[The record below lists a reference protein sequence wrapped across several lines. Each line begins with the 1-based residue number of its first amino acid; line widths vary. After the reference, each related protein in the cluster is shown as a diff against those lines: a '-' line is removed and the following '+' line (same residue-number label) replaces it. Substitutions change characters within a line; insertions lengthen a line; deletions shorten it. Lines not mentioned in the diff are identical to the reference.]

1 MMDMKNKLIYI
12 FIAVLLLGACSEDI
26 LDVKNENSYDGNT
39 FFTNATT
46 ATEASTSMYSPL
58 LFQGM
63 FEREFYFI
71 FDLLG
76 YDAFKNFP
84 LQGSLLEIAAYTH
97 NPNTGEMNYFFN
109 SCYKMIFRTNFVIN
123 MCENWQTTNDADA
136 ALKTRIEGEARFLKS
151 LGYFWLV
158 TCFGDVPRRKTLED
172 HYVLQMER
180 TPKAEI
186 WADIETNLSDAITKL
201 PLAQDYAAADYGR
214 ASRGA
219 AIALLGKVY
228 LYQGKYTDAITQ
240 LSKLTSAP
248 YDYDL
253 AGSLDDMFIH
263 DQKTKETVFAVMHGE
278 WQGWGVGNAYGMFGG
293 QETWGN
299 KMTHTG
305 RAMEYGFNDWWNV
318 LLSPT
323 LVDAFTYQN
332 ESGTP
337 YTDPRA
343 KFTFYDNLGT
353 KGGDTQYC
361 DECPGGIESYSAA
374 VGTAGPIFSWRK
386 YELYELRHNYG
397 QPDSYINS
405 QVIRFADVLL
415 MLAESY
421 IETNQV
427 SNALPLINRV
437 RRRSGAF
444 EYTTLGSQDNARTIL
459 RRERRLELAGEQAR
473 FFDLVRWGILVQT
486 INAEKQIVEAAQ
498 PVKDYHILLPIPQS
512 ERDANPLLNAQVK
525 NNWN

>member
-1 MMDMKNKLIYI
+1 
-12 FIAVLLLGACSEDI
+12 
-26 LDVKNENSYDGNT
+26 
-39 FFTNATT
+39 
-46 ATEASTSMYSPL
+46 MYSPL
-58 LFQGM
+58 LYQGM

-71 FDLLG
+71 FDMLG

-97 NPNTGEMNYFFN
+97 HPNTGEMNYFFN

-123 MCENWQTTNDADA
+123 MCENWETTSTADA

-158 TCFGDVPRRKTLED
+158 TCFGDVPLRKTLED

-186 WADIETNLSDAITKL
+186 WTDIETNLTDAITKL
-201 PLAQDYAAADYGR
+201 PLAQDYASSDYGR
-214 ASRGA
+214 ATKGA
-219 AIALLGKVY
+219 AVALLGKVY
-228 LYQGKYTDAITQ
+228 LYQGKYSQAITEFTKVQ
-240 LSKLTSAP
+240 SAP
-248 YDYDL
+248 YDYAL
-253 AGSLDDMFIH
+253 ASSLDDMFIH
-263 DQKTKETVFAVMHGE
+263 DLKTKETIFAVMHGE

-293 QETWGN
+293 QESWGN

-323 LVDAFTYQN
+323 LVDAFTYPD
-332 ESGTP
+332 ESGGTIYRSP
-337 YTDPRA
+337 GSL
-343 KFTFYDNLGT
+343 TFYDNQGT
-353 KGGDTQYC
+353 K
-361 DECPGGIESYSAA
+361 EGIHSIAMNVPEAKSHMLTK
-374 VGTAGPIFSWRK
+374 VGNCGPIFSWRK

-405 QVIRFADVLL
+405 QVIRYADVLL

-421 IETNQV
+421 IENNQV
-427 SNALPLINRV
+427 QLALPLINQV
-437 RRRSGAF
+437 RTRSGAF
-444 EYTTLGSQDNARTIL
+444 EYTSLGTQAQARVIL
-459 RRERRLELAGEQAR
+459 RRERRLELAGEQSR
-473 FFDLVRWGILVQT
+473 YFDLVRWGILVQT
-486 INAEKQIVEAAQ
+486 VNAEKQIVESIQ
-498 PVKDYHILLPIPQS
+498 PVKDYHVLLPIPQA
-512 ERDANPLLNAQVK
+512 ERDANPLLNAQVN

>member
-1 MMDMKNKLIYI
+1 MKNKLLYTLL
-12 FIAVLLLGACSEDI
+12 AVLILNACSESI

-46 ATEASTSMYSPL
+46 AVEASTAMYSPL

-123 MCENWQTTNDADA
+123 MCNNWQTNSSADE
-136 ALKTRIEGEARFLKS
+136 ALKTRIEGEARFLKA

-158 TCFGDVPRRKTLED
+158 NCFGDVPLRKTIDD
-172 HYVLQMER
+172 HYVLQIER

-186 WADIETNLSDAITKL
+186 WTDIETNLTDAIAKL
-201 PLAQDYAAADYGR
+201 PLAQDYASSDYGR
-214 ASRGA
+214 ATKGA
-219 AIALLGKVY
+219 AVALLGKVY
-228 LYQGKYTDAITQ
+228 LYQKKYPQAIAEFK
-240 LSKLTSAP
+240 KLLASP

-263 DQKTKETVFAVMHGE
+263 DLKTKETVFAVMHGE

-293 QETWGN
+293 QESWGN
-299 KMTHTG
+299 KTTHTG

-323 LVDAFTYQN
+323 LVDAFTYNN
-332 ESGTP
+332 ESAVP
-337 YTDPRA
+337 YIDPRA
-343 KFTFYDNLGT
+343 ALTFYDNLGGT
-353 KGGDTQYC
+353 KGGDTLYC
-361 DECPGGIESYSAA
+361 EECADGKLSYAKA
-374 VGTAGPIFSWRK
+374 VGKAGPIYSWRK
-386 YELYELRHNYG
+386 YELYEMRKNYG

-415 MLAESY
+415 MLAEAY
-421 IETNQV
+421 IENNEV
-427 SNALPLINRV
+427 DKALPLINRV
-437 RRRSGAF
+437 RERSDVF
-444 EYTTLGSQDNARTIL
+444 EYTTLGTQDQAREIL
-459 RRERRLELAGEQAR
+459 RRERRLELAGEQTR
-473 FFDLVRWGILVQT
+473 YFDLVRWGILVQT
-486 INAEKQIVEAAQ
+486 VNAEKQIVEHAQ

-512 ERDANPLLNAQVK
+512 ERDANPLLDAQVN